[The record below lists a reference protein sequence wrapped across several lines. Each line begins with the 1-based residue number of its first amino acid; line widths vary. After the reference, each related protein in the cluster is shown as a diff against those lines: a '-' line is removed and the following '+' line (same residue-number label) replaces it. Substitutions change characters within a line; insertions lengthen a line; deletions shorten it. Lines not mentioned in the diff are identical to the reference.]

1 MVIEIVR
8 TYRKAGY
15 TVGNISIDGF
25 KQPYNTMEPFDA
37 GLDSVRDSVDAITK
51 SKLIH
56 GKVAIPTGMYPV
68 TLQVSPHF
76 KHIMPRVQNVPGFDG
91 VLFHSGNTPLD
102 TRGCILLGFNDSVG
116 MLSNSRDA
124 YMSFASSVLRAVL
137 SHDVILLHIHEVVDS
152 NDNHLHLNK

>member
-1 MVIEIVR
+1 MIIELIR
-8 TYRKAGY
+8 TYRKSDY
-15 TVGNISIDGF
+15 TIGTISIDGY

-37 GLDSVRDSVDAITK
+37 GLDSVKDSVDVIK
-51 SKLIH
+51 RSKLIH

-102 TRGCILLGFNDSVG
+102 TLGCILVGFNDSVG

-124 YMSFASSVLRAVL
+124 YMSFASSVLRAIL
-137 SHDVILLHIHEVVDS
+137 SHDVILLHVHEVVDS
-152 NDNHLHLNK
+152 NDNHLKLNK